1 MMIHY
6 LYIGSII
13 LSILIILL
21 LKNDLK
27 KLNYR
32 LYQNIDNKLYY
43 KLFALICI
51 IFIHLVW
58 LFNVFLTNNNVNN
71 IIYGLPIYLLIPYL
85 IIIYSNINNE
95 EYEEY
100 DELSFI
106 SKIINKI
113 FYYIFLLYFIGVIIL
128 IIIPNNNKKDF
139 IDIIIKILNIYI
151 FSKFLKK

>member
-6 LYIGSII
+6 LYIGGII

-27 KLNYR
+27 KINEK

-43 KLFALICI
+43 KLFSLICI

-85 IIIYSNINNE
+85 IIIYSNINK
-95 EYEEY
+95 EEY
-100 DELSFI
+100 DDLSLI
-106 SKIINKI
+106 SKILNKI

-128 IIIPNNNKKDF
+128 VIIPNNKKKDF
-139 IDIIIKILNIYI
+139 IDIIIKILNIHI

>member
-6 LYIGSII
+6 LYTGGII

-27 KLNYR
+27 RINER

-58 LFNVFLTNNNVNN
+58 LFNVFLTNNSINN

-85 IIIYSNINNE
+85 IIIYSNINK
-95 EYEEY
+95 EEY
-100 DELSFI
+100 DKLSII
-106 SKIINKI
+106 SKILNKI
-113 FYYIFLLYFIGVIIL
+113 FYYIFLLYFIGIIII
-128 IIIPNNNKKDF
+128 IIIPNSKKKDF
-139 IDIIIKILNIYI
+139 IDIIIKILNIHI